1 MSCLH
6 GVYMET
12 ERAARQAIKLTKSV
26 VEKLPVPE
34 TGQEIYRDKEL
45 KGFGIRV
52 TRGGTKTYVVEKR
65 ISRKVRRVTLGRSN
79 VLSAEEARK
88 RAQEFLGKVAGGRNP
103 IAEKHASAARDITL
117 LEVLETYL
125 ADRGAKLKPR
135 TRDQYRDVIEG
146 RRKDG
151 SPTAFA
157 DWRSKRMLDITAEM
171 VQRRHR
177 ELSEGHGPAWANL
190 AMRVLRLLLNY
201 PVDAT
206 GQSLIS
212 QNPVKRLSRARL
224 WNIVDRRQHVLHVED
239 MPAWCQSL
247 EAISEVGRD
256 YLLLVLMTGLRR
268 REAAPLRFCDIDTKI
283 RTLRVRDTKNGT
295 DHVLPLSTQ
304 LLALIERRRAAAIKR
319 LEVANKPFADAFL
332 FPGRKPDSCITE
344 PKTLTRAIARACGV
358 HTSVHDLRR
367 TFATTA
373 ERLDISSYAV
383 KRLLNHMTGSDVT
396 AGYIVTDIERLRRPM
411 QAISDFLFCAMRAAG
426 RNVVPMRDAAH
437 AAT

>member
-1 MSCLH
+1 
-6 GVYMET
+6 MET
-12 ERAARQAIKLTKSV
+12 ERVAKQAIRLTKSL

-34 TGQEIYRDKEL
+34 TGQEIYRDTKL

-52 TRGGTKTYVVEKR
+52 TSGGTKTYVVEKR
-65 ISRKVRRVTLGRSN
+65 IGRKVRRVTLGRSN

-88 RAQEFLGKVAGGRNP
+88 RAQEFLGKVAAGRDP

-117 LEVLETYL
+117 LKVLETYL

-135 TRDQYRDVIEG
+135 TRDQYRDVIVG

-157 DWRSKRMLDITAEM
+157 DWRSKRVLDITAEM

-177 ELSEGHGPAWANL
+177 QLSEGHGPAWANL

-201 PVDAT
+201 PVDAS
-206 GQSLIS
+206 GQSLIP
-212 QNPVKRLSRARL
+212 QNPVKGLSRARL
-224 WNIVDRRQHVLHVED
+224 WNVVDRRQHMLHVED
-239 MPAWCQSL
+239 MPAWSQGL
-247 EAISEVGRD
+247 EAINEVGRD
-256 YLLLVLMTGLRR
+256 YLLMVLITGLRR
-268 REAAPLRFCDIDTKI
+268 REAAPLRFCDIDTKT

-295 DHVLPLSTQ
+295 DHVLPLSIQ
-304 LLALIERRRAAAIKR
+304 LLALIERRRGATVKR
-319 LEVANKPFADAFL
+319 LDAANKPAADAIADEFL

-344 PKTLTRAIARACGV
+344 PKTLTQAIARVCGV

-383 KRLLNHMTGSDVT
+383 KRLLNHRTGNDVT
-396 AGYIVTDIERLRRPM
+396 DGYIVTDVERLRRPM
-411 QAISDFLFCAMRAAG
+411 QQISDFLFEAMGSGETNLVALKE
-426 RNVVPMRDAAH
+426 AAH
-437 AAT
+437 AAP

>member
-1 MSCLH
+1 MKNR
-6 GVYMET
+6 
-12 ERAARQAIKLTKSV
+12 RAAKPAIKLTKSV
-26 VEKLPVPE
+26 VEKLPVPQI
-34 TGQEIYRDKEL
+34 GQEIYRDKEL
-45 KGFGIRV
+45 KGLGIRV
-52 TRGGTKTYVVEKR
+52 TSGGTKTYVVEKR

-88 RAQEFLGKVAGGRNP
+88 RAQEFLGKVAGGRDP
-103 IAEKHASAARDITL
+103 IAEKHAAAAGDMTL

-125 ADRGAKLKPR
+125 SDRGAKLKPR

-157 DWRSKRMLDITAEM
+157 DWRKKRVLDITAEM
-171 VQRRHR
+171 VQRRHC

-201 PVDAT
+201 PIDAT
-206 GQSLIS
+206 GQPLIS
-212 QNPVKRLSRARL
+212 QNPVKRLSQARL
-224 WNIVDRRQHVLHVED
+224 WNAVNRRQNVLHVED
-239 MPAWCQSL
+239 MPVWRQGL
-247 EAISEVGRD
+247 ESISEVGRD
-256 YLLLVLMTGLRR
+256 YLLLVLITGLRR
-268 REAAPLRFCDIDTKI
+268 REAAPLRFHNIDNKI
-283 RTLRVRDTKNGT
+283 RALSVRDTKNGT

-304 LLALIERRRAAAIKR
+304 LLSLIERRRAAALKR
-319 LEVANKPFADAFL
+319 LEAAKKPAALIGDTFL
-332 FPGRKPDSCITE
+332 FPGRNPDSCITE
-344 PKTLTRAIARACGV
+344 PKTLTQAIARACGV

-411 QAISDFLFCAMRAAG
+411 QAISDFLFRAMGVGESNIVAIQDA
-426 RNVVPMRDAAH
+426 AAH
-437 AAT
+437 AAP